1 MRPTIAHPD
10 RRPAASMP
18 NIKGLQLSP
27 NGGPGIL
34 VNISPTGLLAES
46 AARLQVGSSVQI
58 LFEGGFS
65 PATTSGRVARC
76 EVAAMGR
83 DGLLRYHIAI
93 EFDSTLALEPE
104 REEAPV
110 REEAAPAPVSR
121 GVKNRW

>member
-10 RRPAASMP
+10 RRPAASIP
-18 NIKGLQLSP
+18 NITGLQFLP
-27 NGGPGIL
+27 NGGPATL

-58 LFEGGFS
+58 LFVGGFS
-65 PATTSGRVARC
+65 PAIASGRVARC

-83 DGLLRYHIAI
+83 DGLLRYHLAI
-93 EFDSTLALEPE
+93 EFDSALTLDPMPE
-104 REEAPV
+104 EDPV
-110 REEAAPAPVSR
+110 REDVAPAPVSR

>member
-18 NIKGLQLSP
+18 NITGLQLLP
-27 NGGPGIL
+27 NGGQATL

-58 LFEGGFS
+58 LFVGGFA
-65 PATTSGRVARC
+65 PAIVSGRVARC

-83 DGLLRYHIAI
+83 DGLLRYHLTI
-93 EFDSTLALEPE
+93 EFDSPLTLEPMP
-104 REEAPV
+104 EEAPV
-110 REEAAPAPVSR
+110 REEVAPAPISG